1 MKITLLFLLLIFP
14 AFFAA
19 SELSFLLIRPSKVL
33 RLIEEK
39 RKGAFSILKIQKRFR
54 SSLIASQFGVTISL
68 IAVGWLSKGLAN
80 DFWNV
85 NKFSNRI
92 YDLLLFLFIVLIVTL
107 ISGLIPKALVINNPE
122 SAALRLTTIF
132 DAVRKGMQPIV
143 SVIEFFASACL
154 RLFNLNNK
162 WDSLNSVL
170 SAGELETLIET
181 DNVTGLK
188 PDEKNILEGVFALKD
203 TQVKE
208 VMIPRSEMVTLPK
221 NITFAELMKQ
231 VDKTRHARF
240 FVIGDS
246 LDDVLGV
253 LDLRYLAKPISKSEM
268 GANTLLEPFLLPV
281 TKVIETCSL
290 AEILPIVRDYNP
302 FLLVVDEHGGTE
314 GLITAADLTGEI
326 VGEEMLNSRV
336 YSDMKML
343 DNFSKKWSIAGKA
356 EIIEINKKLGCF
368 LPEGADYHTLAGFL
382 LEKFQMVPK
391 IGDSLEFKNIKFEII
406 SMSGPKIDRVKIFL
420 PKS

>member
-1 MKITLLFLLLIFP
+1 
-14 AFFAA
+14 
-19 SELSFLLIRPSKVL
+19 
-33 RLIEEK
+33 
-39 RKGAFSILKIQKRFR
+39 
-54 SSLIASQFGVTISL
+54 
-68 IAVGWLSKGLAN
+68 
-80 DFWNV
+80 
-85 NKFSNRI
+85 
-92 YDLLLFLFIVLIVTL
+92 
-107 ISGLIPKALVINNPE
+107 
-122 SAALRLTTIF
+122 
-132 DAVRKGMQPIV
+132 MQPIV

-240 FVIGDS
+240 FVIGES

-302 FLLVVDEHGGTE
+302 FLL
-314 GLITAADLTGEI
+314 
-326 VGEEMLNSRV
+326 
-336 YSDMKML
+336 
-343 DNFSKKWSIAGKA
+343 
-356 EIIEINKKLGCF
+356 GC
-368 LPEGADYHTLAGFL
+368 
-382 LEKFQMVPK
+382 
-391 IGDSLEFKNIKFEII
+391 
-406 SMSGPKIDRVKIFL
+406 
-420 PKS
+420 